1 MQSPSKRVEW
11 IVWGAIGLTIAAI
24 VAAFIVMRVRQ
35 GGTRPSFPVPPVLF
49 PVADF
54 TLTNQAGQ
62 PFSTAELRGKV
73 WLAGIIFTRCGGPC
87 PRMTQRMAEL
97 QEAIPANLPVRFVS
111 LTTDPGYD
119 TPAVLNTYARGF
131 KADPARWQFLT
142 GTKTQIVAAAVGSL
156 KLTAVDK
163 ESAKMENPN
172 DLFIH
177 STILVAVDKQGRAR
191 AVIET
196 EPSDVLPPEET
207 LRRMIRT
214 NALPVIEALLRE

>member
-1 MQSPSKRVEW
+1 LQPPSKRVEW

-35 GGTRPSFPVPPVLF
+35 GSPREPLPVLF
-49 PVADF
+49 QVSDF

-62 PFSTAELRGKV
+62 PFSTADLRGKV

-87 PRMTQRMAEL
+87 PRMTQRLAEL
-97 QEAIPANLPVRFVS
+97 QAAIPASQPVRFVT
-111 LTTDPGYD
+111 LTTDPTYD
-119 TPAVLNTYARGF
+119 TPAVLNLFARRF
-131 KADPARWQFLT
+131 KADPARWSFLT
-142 GTKTQIVAAAVGSL
+142 GSKTQIVAAAVGSL

-163 ESAKMENPN
+163 EVAKMETPN

-196 EPSDVLPPEET
+196 EPSDELPPEET
-207 LRRMIRT
+207 LRHMIRT
-214 NALPVIEALLRE
+214 NALPVIERLLRE

>member
-11 IVWGAIGLTIAAI
+11 IVWGAIGVTIAAI

-35 GGTRPSFPVPPVLF
+35 REAGEPLPVLF
-49 PVADF
+49 SVADF

-62 PFSTAELRGKV
+62 LFSTTELRGKV

-87 PRMTQRMAEL
+87 PRMTQRVMEL
-97 QEAIPANLPVRFVS
+97 QDIIPATLPVRYVL

-119 TPAVLNTYARGF
+119 TPAVLSAYARNH
-131 KADPARWQFLT
+131 KADPARWNFLT

-163 ESAKMENPN
+163 GEKTENPN
-172 DLFIH
+172 DMFVH

-196 EPSDVLPPEET
+196 EPPDSLPPEST
-207 LRRMIRT
+207 LREMMRT
-214 NALPVIEALLRE
+214 NTLPIIEKLLRE